1 MNNLEIIKQFT
12 EDEMIDFISLMIEEG
27 NHLLADELDAAGVEY
42 EDDNDAE
49 VKAWLHLG
57 TLGEQITD

>member
-12 EDEMIDFISLMIEEG
+12 EDEMIDFINLMIEEG